1 MNPQSVIN
9 QPIVS
14 QLEPLRTPQAI
25 GWWPPAP
32 GWWVLA
38 LLALAALVALGRWAW
53 RFYRRGAPLR
63 QARARL
69 ADIAR
74 STGTARERMARLATL
89 QRQVA
94 IRVAGRGACAG
105 LTGVEWSAFLNKLA
119 RGERRYFDDALAEL
133 PYRPEVREDESERA
147 LNATRDWLRAL
158 ERPA

>member
-1 MNPQSVIN
+1 MNPQS
-9 QPIVS
+9 IVA

-38 LLALAALVALGRWAW
+38 LLLLAALAALGRWAW
-53 RFYRRGAPLR
+53 RLYRRGAPLR

-69 ADIAR
+69 AEIAQ
-74 STGTARERMARLATL
+74 SAATAEERVARLAAL

-105 LTGVEWSAFLNKLA
+105 LTGAEWSAFLNRLP

-133 PYRPEVREDESERA
+133 PYRPEVREDESARA

>member
-1 MNPQSVIN
+1 MNPQS
-9 QPIVS
+9 IVS
-14 QLEPLRTPQAI
+14 QLEPLRAPQAV

-38 LLALAALVALGRWAW
+38 LLLLAVLAALGRWAW
-53 RFYRRGAPLR
+53 RVHRRGAPLR

-69 ADIAR
+69 AEIAR
-74 STGTARERMARLATL
+74 SAGAAEERVARLATL

-105 LTGVEWSAFLNKLA
+105 LTGAEWSAFLNRLA
-119 RGERRYFDDALAEL
+119 RGERRYFDAALAEL
-133 PYRPEVREDESERA
+133 PYRPAVREDESERA